1 MGKRR
6 LVLTHR
12 PRDCNLS
19 HSFRNNA
26 SVITCSS
33 IQASSLAGSP
43 ARNWHSSRANRSR
56 RAKARNR
63 RAWRAATA
71 GPDRDR
77 RPCRN
82 CRSENGR
89 AWRVRFRPRWKS
101 GTHAGRRRSC
111 APDRFQPA
119 SRARDKASH
128 DRAPIRPRP
137 VRSRGDSRP
146 PALRATPAAHGC
158 APASRAR
165 RNGGFARRLNRHRE
179 ELATRG
185 ETCQRDT
192 LNLTTA

>member
-1 MGKRR
+1 MVKWR
-6 LVLTHR
+6 LLLTHR

-19 HSFRNNA
+19 PLLRNVPV
-26 SVITCSS
+26 VIACPSPRTSPT
-33 IQASSLAGSP
+33 ADYP
-43 ARNWHSSRANRSR
+43 ARNWHSSHANRSR